1 MLQNTTHKEQAIGFD
16 DAHMG
21 LPPNHDA
28 SVFRM
33 GEEATGEEWTTVDGE
48 DEILVDGTQGD
59 HSTVSTECSH
69 DKGVFSSH
77 PSPLLGAE
85 TDPTSLPSG
94 TLEDLDLE
102 RKCTVSR
109 LSSNE
114 AVHGSDSVHSEQS
127 DPSSTGY
134 SDSKEGVP
142 IAVNPGKAKDIG
154 VHFGESSMNT
164 STSRFHDPTN
174 SWEAQHI
181 SKKIRQAYGKSA
193 KPTVS
198 QSWSDLLCRYPG

>member
-1 MLQNTTHKEQAIGFD
+1 MGSG

-28 SVFRM
+28 IVFRT
-33 GEEATGEEWTTVDGE
+33 GKEATGEEWTTTVDGE
-48 DEILVDGTQGD
+48 DRILSDDAQGD

-69 DKGVFSSH
+69 DKKVFSSP
-77 PSPLLGAE
+77 PSPLLGAG
-85 TDPTSLPSG
+85 TDPTSIPSG
-94 TLEDLDLE
+94 MLDDLDLE
-102 RKCTVSR
+102 RKCTVSP
-109 LSSNE
+109 LNSIE
-114 AVHGSDSVHSEQS
+114 AVYGSDSVHSEQS

-142 IAVNPGKAKDIG
+142 VAVNPGKAKDIG

-181 SKKIRQAYGKSA
+181 NDKIRQAFGESA
-193 KPTVS
+193 KPTVNAV
-198 QSWSDLLCRYPG
+198 LA

>member
-1 MLQNTTHKEQAIGFD
+1 MESG

-21 LPPNHDA
+21 LPPNYDA
-28 SVFRM
+28 GVFRTRV
-33 GEEATGEEWTTVDGE
+33 EATEEEWTTVDGE
-48 DEILVDGTQGD
+48 DEILAEDAQGD

-69 DKGVFSSH
+69 DKKVFSSP
-77 PSPLLGAE
+77 PSPLLGAV
-85 TDPTSLPSG
+85 TDPTSIPSG
-94 TLEDLDLE
+94 MLEDLDLE
-102 RKCTVSR
+102 RKCTESPLKSMEPVY
-109 LSSNE
+109 
-114 AVHGSDSVHSEQS
+114 GSDSVHSEQS
-127 DPSSTGY
+127 DPSTEY

-181 SKKIRQAYGKSA
+181 NNKIRQAYGKSA
-193 KPTVS
+193 KPTVM
-198 QSWSDLLCRYPG
+198 